1 MSFWKNKKVLITGH
15 SGFVGSWLSVVLT
28 YFGAEIIGISLWPEV
43 DSLYYHM
50 QDDLDVKS
58 YWVDLL
64 KGEEIKKIV
73 RKEAP
78 EIIIHLAAFGF
89 VKECYEKS
97 YQAFSTNVMGT
108 VNLFEAIKHCDSV
121 RTILVVS
128 SDKVYQNNGLHQNYL
143 FTEQDNLGGI
153 DIYSCSKT
161 CEDMISQSYYEAF
174 FKEWN
179 KTVHIVRP
187 GNILGGG
194 DHIKSRL
201 IPSILE
207 GYAKKEP
214 IVIRNRN
221 AVRPWQHIL
230 DALDA
235 YLTVIQR
242 AYAGQEMNIYN
253 VAAPYESQ
261 KSVGYVS
268 DYLADKF
275 GYEMERLEET
285 LMKTDGAREAA
296 YLGLNIDKII
306 QELKWHPKKTLS
318 ETLDDVYEF
327 WERSHWESHY
337 TICMRQ
343 VEKYYKY

>member
-1 MSFWKNKKVLITGH
+1 MLFWKNKKVLITGH

-28 YFGAEIIGISLWPEV
+28 YFGAEMVGISLCPEV

-50 QDDLDVKS
+50 QDDLNIKN
-58 YWVDLL
+58 YWDDLL

-89 VKECYEKS
+89 IKECYEKS

-108 VNLFEAIKHCDSV
+108 VNLFEAIKNCDSV

-128 SDKVYQNNGLHQNYL
+128 SDKVYQNNGSHRDHL
-143 FTEQDNLGGI
+143 FTEKDVLGGK

-161 CEDMISQSYYEAF
+161 CEDMLSQSYYETF
-174 FKEWN
+174 FKEQN
-179 KTVHIVRP
+179 KVVHIVRP

-207 GYAKKEP
+207 GYAKREP
-214 IVIRNRN
+214 IAIRNRN

-235 YLTVIQR
+235 YLTVIEKTYDR
-242 AYAGQEMNIYN
+242 QEMKIYN
-253 VAAPYESQ
+253 VAAPRENQ
-261 KSVGYVS
+261 KSVGYIS
-268 DYLADKF
+268 DYLAGKF
-275 GYEMERLEET
+275 GYEVERMEET
-285 LMKTDGAREAA
+285 LVKTEGVREAA

-306 QELKWHPKKTLS
+306 QELKWYPKKTLS

-327 WERSHWESHY
+327 WDRSHRETCY
-337 TICMRQ
+337 TICMKQ
-343 VEKYYKY
+343 IEEYYKY